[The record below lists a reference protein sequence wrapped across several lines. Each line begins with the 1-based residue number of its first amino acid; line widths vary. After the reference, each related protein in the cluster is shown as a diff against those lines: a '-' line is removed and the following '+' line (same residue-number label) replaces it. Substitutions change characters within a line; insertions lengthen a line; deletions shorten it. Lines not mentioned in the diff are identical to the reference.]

1 MRINEIASAD
11 EQIGLW
17 RLITN
22 SVWSSLDQ
30 QAREQAEQKALQ
42 KQFSSKHIRG
52 KRGST
57 GSRVKP
63 PPPLPALT
71 GDKNPQPNK
80 PADDNTAN
88 NKQVPNPQPQQAQQR
103 THGQQRVQPAPNA
116 AQQALQPIKP
126 MPAMTALK
134 PPVATVNKQLS
145 LPVASQVPKPQWA
158 GVKQK

>member
-1 MRINEIASAD
+1 MKIFEIASAD

-30 QAREQAEQKALQ
+30 QAREHAEQKALQ
-42 KQFSSKHIRG
+42 KQRSSKHKRG

-63 PPPLPALT
+63 PPPLPAPT

-80 PADDNTAN
+80 PADDKTVN
-88 NKQVPNPQPQQAQQR
+88 NKLMPNQQPQQAQQR
-103 THGQQRVQPAPNA
+103 AHSQQRALSAPNTGN
-116 AQQALQPIKP
+116 QPLQPVKP
-126 MPAMTALK
+126 MPAMPAVK
-134 PPVATVNKQLS
+134 PPVATVNKQLP
-145 LPVASQVPKPQWA
+145 LPVAGHVPKPQWA
-158 GVKQK
+158 GIKKI

>member
-1 MRINEIASAD
+1 MKIFEIASAD

-42 KQFSSKHIRG
+42 KQRSSKQKRG

-57 GSRVKP
+57 GAGSKP
-63 PPPLPALT
+63 PPPLSAPT

-80 PADDNTAN
+80 SADAKSAN
-88 NKQVPNPQPQQAQQR
+88 NKQVPNPQSQQAQQR
-103 THGQQRVQPAPNA
+103 TQGQQRTLPAPNTIN
-116 AQQALQPIKP
+116 QPLQPIKP
-126 MPAMTALK
+126 MPAMSALQ
-134 PPVATVNKQLS
+134 PPVATVNKQLP
-145 LPVASQVPKPQWA
+145 LPVAGHVPKPQWA
-158 GVKQK
+158 GVKKI

>member
-1 MRINEIASAD
+1 MKIFEIASAD

-42 KQFSSKHIRG
+42 KQRSSKHKRG

-57 GSRVKP
+57 GAGSKP
-63 PPPLPALT
+63 PPPLSAPT

-80 PADDNTAN
+80 PADAKSAN
-88 NKQVPNPQPQQAQQR
+88 NKLMPNQQPQQAQQR
-103 THGQQRVQPAPNA
+103 TQVLQRAQTAPFA
-116 AQQALQPIKP
+116 AQQPLQSIKP
-126 MPAMTALK
+126 MPAVSAVK
-134 PPVATVNKQLS
+134 PPVATVNKQLP
-145 LPVASQVPKPQWA
+145 LPVAGHVPKLQWA
-158 GVKQK
+158 GVKKI